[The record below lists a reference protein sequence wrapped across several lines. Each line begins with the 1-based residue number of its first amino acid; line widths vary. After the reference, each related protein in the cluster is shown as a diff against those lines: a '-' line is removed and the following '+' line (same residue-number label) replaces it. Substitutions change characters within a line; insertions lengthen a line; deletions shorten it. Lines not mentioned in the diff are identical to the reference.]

1 MRPDLERAA
10 ILVLIFAVTAALA
23 QGRPAPPAEDV
34 RAGLGRPG
42 WSVDVRT
49 ACWIWNSDPKLGDTV
64 QWTGSCEP
72 DGRAVGD
79 GVAEWRTDG
88 KVTARYEGQYRDGKA
103 HGRGVFTFPRGV
115 RYVGEFRDDKFNGR
129 GLYIWPSG
137 NRYEGEF
144 RDGKMNGQG
153 VYTMANG
160 NRHIGEYRDGKRNGR
175 GVATWPTGERF
186 EGEYRDD
193 NRNGRGVSTWA
204 NGDRY
209 VGEFRDDRP
218 DGRGLFTVANGNR
231 YEGEWRQGCFRDG
244 ERRAAIGRPLSDCP

>member
-103 HGRGVFTFPRGV
+103 HGRGVFTFPSGV
-115 RYVGEFRDDKFNGR
+115 RYVGEFRDDKFNG

-160 NRHIGEYRDGKRNGR
+160 NRHI
-175 GVATWPTGERF
+175 
-186 EGEYRDD
+186 GEYRDD

-231 YEGEWRQGCFRDG
+231 YEGEWPAR
-244 ERRAAIGRPLSDCP
+244 L